1 MVLAGIMELGQQF
14 GHNYPIVFYSIA
26 CVLSLIIVLKSSDLA
41 IYGISN
47 YAKKLGI
54 SHYLIGFLVVAV
66 GTSLPELVAS
76 ITGALAGE
84 TSMVFGT
91 VVGSNISDL
100 TLVLGIMV
108 IVGRTIKMEHP
119 IVGKTFFQTLALAA
133 LPVILV
139 SDGALTRP
147 DGIILLAGFGAY
159 IASLWLKEGKM
170 GKMKKDVKLKTLW
183 RDGFVFAGCIV
194 ALLLGARWLI
204 YSASQIAAM
213 AGISPYVVGLTII
226 ALGTSLPEV
235 MVEVKSI
242 LKGISSLAFGDLLG
256 SIIANSTLVLGIIAI
271 IHPIEIAFNSIL
283 FACIIMMGTVL
294 LGLYFMTKKQI
305 TWKHGIVLVSIYA
318 IFFVLQFFLM

>member
-1 MVLAGIMELGQQF
+1 MVLELGAQF
-14 GHNYPIVFYSIA
+14 AQSYPLLFYGIT
-26 CVLSLIIVLKSSDLA
+26 CLLSLLIVLKASDLA
-41 IYGISN
+41 IFGISN

-54 SHYLIGFLVVAV
+54 SHYLIGFIVVAV

-76 ITGALAGE
+76 VTGAIAQKTSLAL
-84 TSMVFGT
+84 GT
-91 VVGSNISDL
+91 LIGANISDL
-100 TLVLGIMV
+100 TLVLGVMAIA
-108 IVGRTIKMEHP
+108 GRKIKIEHP
-119 IVGKTFFQTLALAA
+119 IVGKTFFRTLMLVA
-133 LPVILV
+133 LPLILA

-159 IASLWLKEGKM
+159 IASLWLKEGKL

-183 RDGFVFAGCIV
+183 KDGFVFAGCV
-194 ALLLGARWLI
+194 AALLLGARWLI
-204 YSASQIAAM
+204 YSSSQIAAI
-213 AGISPYVVGLTII
+213 AGIPPYVVGLTII

-256 SIIANSTLVLGIIAI
+256 SVIANSTLVLGILAL
-271 IHPIEIAFNSIL
+271 IHPIVIEFNSVL
-283 FACIIMMGTVL
+283 FACIIMIATVL

-318 IFFVLQFFLM
+318 VFFVMQFFLM

>member
-1 MVLAGIMELGQQF
+1 MVLEFLEIGKQF
-14 GHNYPIVFYSIA
+14 GHNYPIIFYSIA
-26 CVLSLIIVLKSSDLA
+26 CILSLIIVLKASDLA

-76 ITGALAGE
+76 ITGALAGQ

-91 VVGSNISDL
+91 VIGSNISDL

-108 IVGRTIKMEHP
+108 IVGRKIKLEHP
-119 IVGKTFFQTLALAA
+119 IVSKTFFQTLALVA
-133 LPVILV
+133 LPVILI

-159 IASLWLKEGKM
+159 IASLWLREGKL
-170 GKMKKDVKLKTLW
+170 GKMKKDVKLKHLW
-183 RDGFVFAGCIV
+183 RDGLIFAGCIV
-194 ALLLGARWLI
+194 ALLVGARLLI
-204 YSASQIAAM
+204 YSASQIAAI

-242 LKGISSLAFGDLLG
+242 LKGISSLAFGDLIG
-256 SIIANSTLVLGIIAI
+256 SIVANSTLVLGIVAI
-271 IHPIEIAFNSIL
+271 ITPIEIQFSSIL
-283 FACIIMMGTVL
+283 FACIVMIAVVL
-294 LGLYFMTKKQI
+294 LGLYFMTKKMI
-305 TWKHGIVLVSIYA
+305 TWKHGIALCAIYA
-318 IFFVLQFFLM
+318 VFFAMQFI

>member
-1 MVLAGIMELGQQF
+1 MVFAGIMEMGQAF
-14 GHNYPIVFYSIA
+14 GHNYPVLFYSIA
-26 CVLSLIIVLKSSDLA
+26 CILSLIIVLKASDLA

-159 IASLWLKEGKM
+159 IASLWLKEGKL

-183 RDGFVFAGCIV
+183 RDGFVFAGCV
-194 ALLLGARWLI
+194 AALLLGARWLI
-204 YSASQIAAM
+204 YSASQIAAI
-213 AGISPYVVGLTII
+213 AGIPPYVVGLTII

-256 SIIANSTLVLGIIAI
+256 SVIANSTLVLGIIAL
-271 IHPIEIAFNSIL
+271 IHPIAIEFNSIL
-283 FACIIMMGTVL
+283 FACIIMIATVL

-305 TWKHGIVLVSIYA
+305 TWKHGIALVSIYA
-318 IFFVLQFFLM
+318 VFFVMQFLLM

>member
-1 MVLAGIMELGQQF
+1 MVFTTIMELGKQF
-14 GHNYPIVFYSIA
+14 GHNHPIIFYSIM
-26 CVLSLIIVLKSSDLA
+26 CVLSLLIVLKASDLA
-41 IYGISN
+41 IFGVSS

-76 ITGALAGE
+76 ITGALAGQ

-91 VVGSNISDL
+91 VIGSNISDL

-108 IVGRTIKMEHP
+108 IVGGTIKLEHP
-119 IVGKTFFQTLALAA
+119 IVSKTFFQTLALSA
-133 LPVILV
+133 LPIILV

-183 RDGFVFAGCIV
+183 KDGLVFAGSIV

-204 YSASQIAAM
+204 YSASQIAAI

-256 SIIANSTLVLGIIAI
+256 SIVANSTLVLGLIAI
-271 IHPIEIAFNSIL
+271 IHPIEIAFNSII
-283 FACIIMMGTVL
+283 FACIIMLATVIL
-294 LGLYFMTKKQI
+294 SLYFMTKKQI
-305 TWKHGIVLVSIYA
+305 TWKHGIFLVTIYVA
-318 IFFVLQFFLM
+318 FFVAQFFMM

>member
-1 MVLAGIMELGQQF
+1 MLDILSIGEQF
-14 GHNYPIVFYSIA
+14 GHAHPVIFYSIISI
-26 CVLSLIIVLKSSDLA
+26 LSLIIVLKSSDLA

-76 ITGALAGE
+76 ITGAFANQ
-84 TSMVFGT
+84 TSMIFGT

-100 TLVLGIMV
+100 TLVLGIMA
-108 IVGRTIKMEHP
+108 IAGKKIKIEHP
-119 IVGKTFFQTLALAA
+119 IVGKTFFQTLALVA

-139 SDGALTRP
+139 SDGSLTRP

-159 IASLWLKEGKM
+159 IASLWLKEGKL

-183 RDGFVFAGCIV
+183 RDGFIFAGCIV

-204 YSASQIAAM
+204 YSSSQIAAI
-213 AGISPYVVGLTII
+213 AGIPPYVVGLTLI

-242 LKGISSLAFGDLLG
+242 LKGISSLAFGDLIG
-256 SIIANSTLVLGIIAI
+256 SIVANSTLVLGVVALIN
-271 IHPIEIAFNSIL
+271 PIQIEFNSIL
-283 FACIIMMGTVL
+283 FATMIMIGAVL
-294 LGLYFMTKKQI
+294 LGLYFMARKEI
-305 TWKHGIVLVSIYA
+305 TWKHGILLVGIYA
-318 IFFVLQFFLM
+318 AFFAMQFFII